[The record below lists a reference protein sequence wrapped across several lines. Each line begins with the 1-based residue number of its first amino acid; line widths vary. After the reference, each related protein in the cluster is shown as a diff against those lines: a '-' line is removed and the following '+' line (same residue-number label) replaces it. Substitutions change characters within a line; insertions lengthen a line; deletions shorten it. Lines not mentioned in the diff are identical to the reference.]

1 MNRFENINKKCE
13 LCTKFSKMRSNS
25 TNGRKS
31 TGLRV
36 GKSRVNE
43 PKAGNSGKFDKKPSR
58 DERSEKRSSGDD
70 KFEKRPLKENRFE
83 KKNIGSDRVEKR
95 PVRAEGSEKRFVRS
109 EKFDKKP
116 LSEEIPEK
124 KRVARN
130 IGPSKRPE
138 RNILSADTV
147 QKKGYKLD
155 EKIRLNR
162 FLANSGV
169 CSRREADTFI
179 QSGCVTVNGKIVS
192 ELGVKVTTNDDVR
205 FNGEQLNPER
215 KVYLLLNKP
224 KGFVSTT
231 DDPQERKTVM
241 NLVENACSE
250 RIYPVGRLD
259 KDTTGLLLFTNDGDL
274 AKRLTHPSYTRKKI
288 YHAHLDKP
296 LTKNDLLEIAKGIE
310 LEDGFIAADSINYVN
325 EEDKREV
332 GIEIHSGKNRIVRRI
347 FSHLGYEV
355 EKLDRVLFAGL
366 TKKNLPRGK
375 WRFLTTMEINQLKMH

>member
-1 MNRFENINKKCE
+1 MNRFENISKKCE
-13 LCTKFSKMRSNS
+13 LCTKFSKMRGNN
-25 TNGRKS
+25 TNGRKAS
-31 TGLRV
+31 GLRV
-36 GKSRVNE
+36 GKSRVSE
-43 PKAGNSGKFDKKPSR
+43 PKAGNSGKFDKKPIR
-58 DERSEKRSSGDD
+58 GERFEKRSSGDD

-83 KKNIGSDRVEKR
+83 KKGFSDDRFEKR
-95 PVRAEGSEKRFVRS
+95 VSREEGSEKKFSRSDRF
-109 EKFDKKP
+109 EKSIKI
-116 LSEEIPEK
+116 EETPEK
-124 KRVARN
+124 KRISRN
-130 IGPSKRPE
+130 VGPSKRPE
-138 RNILSADTV
+138 RNILSVETSS
-147 QKKGYKLD
+147 KKGYKLD

-205 FNGEQLNPER
+205 FNGQQLNPER

-241 NLVENACSE
+241 NLVENACPE

-259 KDTTGLLLFTNDGDL
+259 KETTGLLLFTNDGDL
-274 AKRLTHPSYTRKKI
+274 AKRLTHPSYTRKKV
-288 YHAHLDKP
+288 YHAVLDKP
-296 LTKNDLLEIAKGIE
+296 LTKNDLLEIAKGVE
-310 LEDGFIAADSINYVN
+310 LEDGFIAADAINYVN